1 MRGLICDDHPLMRE
15 AVAGALRD
23 RWPNLTV
30 DEAGDYP
37 TAWSLAGRGPAFCLV
52 DLDMPGAEPVAGMRS
67 LRAQAPDALI
77 LALTGL
83 TDTPLLDAV
92 RACGVAEVFS
102 KNTDA
107 ALLIDRIAELLPEL
121 QGAEAAR
128 LPPRQQAVL
137 GLLAEGLTNK
147 EIARRLSISP
157 ATVKI
162 HVARLTTWLG
172 ATNRTDA
179 AVRAHRAR
187 VIRPGRPHRP
197 EDGPAGGA

>member
-23 RWPNLTV
+23 RWPNLTL

-37 TAWSLAGRGPAFCLV
+37 TAWRLAEAGGPAFCLV
-52 DLDMPGAEPVAGMRS
+52 DLDMPGAAPVDGVAA
-67 LRAQAPDALI
+67 LHACAPQALI

-83 TDTPLLDAV
+83 TDAGLLEAV
-92 RACGVAEVFS
+92 RAAGAAEVFS

-107 ALLIDRIAELLPEL
+107 TLLIANLAERLPEL

-128 LPPRQQAVL
+128 LPPRQQQVL

-147 EIARRLSISP
+147 EIARRLAISP

-172 ATNRTDA
+172 AANRTDA
-179 AVRAHRAR
+179 AVRAQRAR
-187 VIRPGRPHRP
+187 VLRS
-197 EDGPAGGA
+197 GG